1 MPETTQ
7 YADLTLAKGL
17 AMAYPDDEVELQK
30 QLASRMQAIASEH
43 SLFRT
48 HCDRMDALYYTETVT
63 AGGADHWSDD
73 PNIDIPGRS
82 HVSVNTFHIYV
93 DVPGSLQAPTPIENM
108 LATEPDSLPAR
119 MAAIHKE
126 RLYTAW
132 KAEEKFDLQNHKGV
146 IVKGLYGKTAG
157 YVYFDKAKGRPCAK
171 VIQNPRNL
179 WLGYKSDDY
188 EELEWA
194 AHVELRDPNSL
205 MEEFSVYVDVRDSRV
220 EDSTEVVVVPWVN
233 GGEIANQPRPLY
245 NFGPARVETWD
256 YWYRAPKLNRNGSV
270 KRGKM
275 GEPTEMVTWNVVI
288 AGNAVVRGP
297 FAYPEYGGEIPYKAL
312 YNTFI
317 PGMPTGRSELH
328 DLEQLIREKME
339 RITSGSQ
346 AIAGATAGDFW
357 QLVGPD
363 APSSSKNG
371 IKPIRN
377 EVVYPGGGNRIEA
390 ITPFIAQF
398 QLEQFLGRID
408 RELAVISGLN
418 ELLLGLAPVQSLSSS
433 KAINALVSAYETRLS
448 MRRDLLY
455 AWRKDMVDL
464 VFKVWAYHDKTI
476 KEIEEAGG
484 GTLDIQNPSLSPRD
498 EGETAIRAANLVAA
512 KLISQ
517 ARGMDMVGVDDPEAE
532 QDIIRQESTDATLW
546 PERVQIMAQLMSLLQ
561 TLGLQASQGAQDQA
575 QGQIDS
581 GTSDLRA
588 ALGAGTPQIGPGA
601 PSGPEDQGQTPPIPG
616 VPEAAGGAPAPF
628 IQGPAQG
635 AATTQLQTMTQG
647 GSVKGRVLTNRRV

>member
-17 AMAYPDDEVELQK
+17 AMAYPEDEVELQK
-30 QLASRMQAIASEH
+30 QLANRMSGLVTEH

-48 HCDRMDALYYTETVT
+48 HCDRMDGLYYAENVT
-63 AGGADHWSDD
+63 AGGADLWSDD

-82 HVSVNTFHIYV
+82 HVSVNEPHVYV
-93 DVPGSLQAPTPIENM
+93 DVPASLQAVEPIENM
-108 LATEPDSLPAR
+108 LATEQGAVAR
-119 MAAIHKE
+119 QAAILKE
-126 RLYTAW
+126 RAYTAW
-132 KAEEKFDLQNHKGV
+132 KAEEKWELTNHKGV
-146 IVKGLYGKTAG
+146 VVKGLYGRTAG
-157 YVYFDKAKGRPCAK
+157 YVYYDQAKGRPCAK

-205 MEEFSVYVDVRDSRV
+205 MEEFSVHVDVRDSRID
-220 EDSTEVVVVPWVN
+220 DSTEVVVIPWVN

-245 NFGPARVETWD
+245 NYGPARVETWD
-256 YWYRAPKLNRNGSV
+256 YWYREPKRMRNGKI
-270 KRGKM
+270 KRGKF

-297 FAYPEYGGEIPYKAL
+297 FAYPEYKGRIPYVPL

-317 PGMPTGRSELH
+317 PGTPTGRSELH
-328 DLEQLIREKME
+328 DMEQLIRETME

-408 RELAVISGLN
+408 RHKAVISGLSDI
-418 ELLLGLAPVQSLSSS
+418 LLGLAPVQSLSSS
-433 KAINALVSAYETRLS
+433 KAINALISAYETRLS
-448 MRRDLLY
+448 MRRQLLY
-455 AWRKDMVDL
+455 AWRGDMVDL
-464 VFKVWAYHDKTI
+464 VFLVWSYYDDTI
-476 KEIEEAGG
+476 QEIEDAGG

-517 ARGMDMVGVDDPEAE
+517 ARGMDLVGVDDPEAE

-546 PERVQIMAQLMSLLQ
+546 PDRVQVMAQLLSVLQ
-561 TLGLQASQGAQDQA
+561 SLGLQSPDGAQAQA
-575 QGQIDS
+575 QGQLTS
-581 GTSDLRA
+581 GQSDLRS

-601 PSGPEDQGQTPPIPG
+601 PSGPEDQGQTPPIEG
-616 VPEAAGGAPAPF
+616 VPEAAGGAAAPF

-635 AATTQLQTMTQG
+635 GTTTQLQTMTQDG
-647 GSVKGRVLTNRRV
+647 GVKGRVLTNRRL